1 MAPRVRCQYLDC
13 EFLDER
19 YCSAAAIEINP
30 DNGCLTYRPTEDI
43 TVGAVWDD
51 DENLEDWE
59 ELGDDDE
66 DDDLWVSLDDEE
78 EEDIDEEY

>member
-1 MAPRVRCQYLDC
+1 MAPRVRCHYNDC

-43 TVGAVWDD
+43 STVAGWDD
-51 DENLEDWE
+51 DESLDDWE
-59 ELGDDDE
+59 EITDE
-66 DDDLWVSLDDEE
+66 DDDDLWVSLDDEE
-78 EEDIDEEY
+78 DEDLDEDY

>member
-1 MAPRVRCQYLDC
+1 MAPRVRCHYNDC

-43 TVGAVWDD
+43 STVAGWDD
-51 DENLEDWE
+51 DESLDDWE
-59 ELGDDDE
+59 EIADE
-66 DDDLWVSLDDEE
+66 DDDDLWVSLDDEE
-78 EEDIDEEY
+78 DEDLDEDY